1 MKENLTDKQASTL
14 FYLIDRNKI
23 THSHV
28 VEWAY
33 AQFENDGVQQW
44 IYKITLTINLHEIKE
59 ILLFEFEIHE
69 LDTSFELGVISYTF
83 ENDLISYRNA
93 AIEVWYLL
101 SDDKKW
107 NKEEVSQSYLM
118 EDYLQWH
125 KNPKE
130 VVTPILKKILK
141 KHSKEYVSILKYF
154 LIQ

>member
-1 MKENLTDKQASTL
+1 M
-14 FYLIDRNKI
+14 IDRNKI
-23 THSHV
+23 THSQV

-33 AQFENDGVQQW
+33 AQFENDGVQEW
-44 IYKITLTINLHEIKE
+44 IYKITLTINLYEIRE

-69 LDTSFELGVISYTF
+69 LDTSFSLGVIAYKF

-118 EDYLQWH
+118 EDYLNWH
-125 KNPKE
+125 NNPKE
-130 VVTPILKKILK
+130 VVNPILKKILK
-141 KHSKEYVSILKYF
+141 RHSKEYVSILKYF
-154 LIQ
+154 LVQ